1 MYNEKVM
8 EIFRNPKNMGEIRT
22 ANAVGTVGNP
32 VCGDIMK
39 IYMVIEDGKIV
50 DAKFKTFGC
59 VAAVVS
65 SSIATELLK
74 GMTIEEALN
83 FNNQDI
89 IKELGDLPPQKIH
102 CSILAKEAIE
112 DAINNYYKKIEK
124 QKEKEKKAV
133 IA

>member
-8 EIFRNPKNMGEIRT
+8 DIFRNPKNMGEIRG
-22 ANAVGTVGNP
+22 ANAIGTVGNP

-112 DAINNYYKKIEK
+112 DGIKNYYKKLEK

>member
-8 EIFRNPKNMGEIRT
+8 DIFRNPKNMGEIRG
-22 ANAVGTVGNP
+22 ANAIGTVGNP

-112 DAINNYYKKIEK
+112 DAINNYYKKLEK
-124 QKEKEKKAV
+124 QKEKTKKVVVA
-133 IA
+133 

>member
-1 MYNEKVM
+1 MYNKRVM
-8 EIFRNPKNMGEIRT
+8 EIFRNPKNMGEIRS
-22 ANAVGTVGNP
+22 ANAIGIVGNP

-39 IYMVIEDGKIV
+39 IYMVIEDGKII

-59 VAAVVS
+59 VAAIAS
-65 SSIATELLK
+65 SSIAVEKLK
-74 GMTIEEALN
+74 GMTIEQALN

-112 DAINNYYKKIEK
+112 DGIKNYYKKLEK